1 MMPFLAFELI
11 FGIVAIA
18 LVALTGLIVRAV
30 RRKRQADSPQA
41 ADAPAEPEPARASR
55 ASLEKAAAPE
65 PQSGNPPAPRR
76 RQLASFAEAA
86 TDETRLVLAE
96 VATALPSA
104 PSVAIGSDAA
114 ALARTALDDRSEY
127 DLVVLARLEEAFE
140 ALQAGTLS
148 LEAYME
154 RLQTEAA
161 EIEQRIAALGDDGD
175 PGERD
180 VARAAQESV
189 HWCLDWAHEQAQLD

>member
-1 MMPFLAFELI
+1 MPFLAFELI
-11 FGIVAIA
+11 FGFVAIA
-18 LVALTGLIVRAV
+18 LVALTGLIVREI
-30 RRKRQADSPQA
+30 RRKRRADSQRL
-41 ADAPAEPEPARASR
+41 ADAPAEPEPAKASR
-55 ASLEKAAAPE
+55 APLEKAAAPE
-65 PQSGNPPAPRR
+65 PQSENPSAPRR

-86 TDETRLVLAE
+86 ADETRLELAE

-104 PSVAIGSDAA
+104 PSVAIGSDAEG
-114 ALARTALDDRSEY
+114 LAPTVVDDRTEY

-154 RLQTEAA
+154 RLQAEAA
-161 EIEQRIAALGDDGD
+161 EIEQRLAALGDDGD

-180 VARAAQESV
+180 AARAAQESV
-189 HWCLDWAHEQAQLD
+189 HWCLDWAHEQAQQD